1 MSHHHSH
8 LSEAADRTLPEFN
21 TLQKVKRRFFA
32 MRNGALGAQMRGA
45 GLDYRVNFGLNIM
58 QVKEIA
64 AEIAGGEWGLSS
76 HELVELATTLWENEN
91 TRESRLLAPMIFPAD
106 IMSMELAARWL
117 AQAQNPE
124 IVDHLCHSL
133 LRRLPFAGDLWRI
146 AIDNATTDLQR
157 YGAMRLLLNLLII
170 GKGDRVAGAEAARAE
185 FERDVPLTKALA
197 ARVLEEIEAWD

>member
-1 MSHHHSH
+1 MSHHHSR
-8 LSEAADRTLPEFN
+8 LSEAGDRVLPGFN

-32 MRNGALGAQMRGA
+32 MRNGALGAQMREA
-45 GLDYRVNFGLNIM
+45 GLYYRVNFGLNIM

-64 AEIAGGEWGLSS
+64 AEITGGEWGLSS

-133 LRRLPFAGDLWRI
+133 LRRLPFACDLWRF
-146 AIDNATTDLQR
+146 AVDNATTDLQR

-170 GKGDRVAGAEAARAE
+170 GKGDRIAGAEAARAE
-185 FERDVPLTKALA
+185 LERDVPLTKALA
-197 ARVLEEIEAWD
+197 ARVLEEIDAWD